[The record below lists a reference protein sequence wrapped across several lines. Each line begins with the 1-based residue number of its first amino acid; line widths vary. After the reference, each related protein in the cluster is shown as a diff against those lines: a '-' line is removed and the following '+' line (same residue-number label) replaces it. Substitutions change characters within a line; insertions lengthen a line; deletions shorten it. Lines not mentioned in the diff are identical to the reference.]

1 MRVKSAS
8 LAAILAAIF
17 AETLPVVLTGV
28 LGLALVGCAVH
39 PTDGSEPSAPERRG
53 SAGESPAASAP
64 AVSSPA
70 DPRALMVASA
80 TAMLGEPYRFGGAAP
95 GGFDCSGLVTF
106 AAQSAG
112 LNLPRTAKDQLRTG
126 SRVGRDDLEPGDLVF
141 MRLAHKELHV
151 GIVVDGE
158 RFIHAPSRGGRVRI
172 DSLAAPPY
180 SAGFLGARRVIGG
193 IGRASGR

>member
-1 MRVKSAS
+1 
-8 LAAILAAIF
+8 
-17 AETLPVVLTGV
+17 
-28 LGLALVGCAVH
+28 
-39 PTDGSEPSAPERRG
+39 
-53 SAGESPAASAP
+53 
-64 AVSSPA
+64 
-70 DPRALMVASA
+70 MVASA